1 MSTALSLSVSLHL
14 DVLHLRLLARIG
26 GDAAAAAAPKELE
39 SHYYS
44 SSQRSLG
51 FLGSIEVD
59 ALGLVNYPVPFFYLK
74 EVLAFR
80 GHFSHTHFGYYSDL
94 RKDQE

>member
-1 MSTALSLSVSLHL
+1 RTLSVSLHL

-26 GDAAAAAAPKELE
+26 GDAIAPKELE

-51 FLGSIEVD
+51 FLGHIEVD
-59 ALGLVNYPVPFFYLK
+59 ALGLVNHSVPFFHLK